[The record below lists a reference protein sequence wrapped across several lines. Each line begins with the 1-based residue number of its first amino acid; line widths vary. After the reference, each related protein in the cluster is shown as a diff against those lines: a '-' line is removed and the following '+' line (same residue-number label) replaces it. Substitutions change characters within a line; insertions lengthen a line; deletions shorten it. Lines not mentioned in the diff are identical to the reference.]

1 MRSRVLMIDVGI
13 TAHSVMLLPTRHPCT
28 IMSVS
33 GHLGC
38 SCTAFL
44 IHHRQPL
51 HLILHLYQYLTAR
64 LSKHSR
70 DLHYHELASIV
81 IQNFALYSMAAS
93 HGSSNKTGY
102 KAYIRVY
109 STEVR
114 YD

>member
-51 HLILHLYQYLTAR
+51 HLILHLYQYLTDPLVEALQR
-64 LSKHSR
+64 LALPRTSVDRDSK
-70 DLHYHELASIV
+70 LCT
-81 IQNFALYSMAAS
+81 IQ
-93 HGSSNKTGY
+93 HGSFS
-102 KAYIRVY
+102 RQQQ
-109 STEVR
+109 
-114 YD
+114 